1 MAIRLTSVM
10 AILFATWFLSTGQ
23 GLHQALIPLAA
34 EENFFSQISISLLA
48 SVYFGGYLA
57 GCIFAPALIK
67 RVGHIRTLA
76 IAAASLSA
84 LSLFHVLMPNEVL
97 WIFFRV
103 VVGLAFASID
113 LVMESWLAASAEN
126 QDRGK
131 LLSIYRL
138 IDLGSLGLGQF
149 LIASASPGEFLLFA
163 LVAICVSVTVVIVSA
178 STAPAPPVP
187 DSVNVR
193 FWHVYKVSP
202 LAVVG
207 SLLHGVASGIY
218 WGYGPLIAED
228 VSESGAAVGTIL
240 AATLIGAAL
249 AQFPVGWA
257 SDKYDRRWLLIY
269 LSGLAAVFSVVI
281 ALVSG
286 KHPELM
292 GVLMLFFGATSFCI
306 YPLVITYAFDRAAKE
321 EFVEVGAAILM
332 AYGVGAF
339 AGPLL
344 APLASYWGEMSLVFL
359 IVGLSYAGL
368 TGFALY
374 RSGQSS
380 PVVEE
385 DTVEFVPMSASTQ
398 QILDIDPRR
407 DQAEPEI
414 ITEPDS

>member
-1 MAIRLTSVM
+1 MAIRLSSVT

-34 EENFFSQISISLLA
+34 EHHFFSQISISLLA

-67 RVGHIRTLA
+67 RVGHSRTLA

-97 WIFFRV
+97 WILFRV
-103 VVGLAFASID
+103 MVGLAFATID

-178 STAPAPPVP
+178 STAPTPPIP
-187 DSVNVR
+187 QSVSVR

-202 LAVVG
+202 LAVIG

-218 WGYGPLIAED
+218 WGYAPLIAED
-228 VSESGAAVGTIL
+228 ASDSDTAVGVIL
-240 AATLIGAAL
+240 AATLIGAAM

-257 SDKYDRRWLLIY
+257 SDKYDRRKILIWV
-269 LSGLAAVFSVVI
+269 SGIAVLFSVVI

-292 GVLMLFFGATSFCI
+292 GGLMFFYGATSFCI
-306 YPLVITYAFDRAAKE
+306 YPLLITYAFDRANKE
-321 EFVEVGAAILM
+321 EFVEVGAAVLM

-344 APLASYWGEMSLVFL
+344 APLASFWGEMSLVFL
-359 IVGLSYAGL
+359 IVGLSYTAVF
-368 TGFALY
+368 GFALY

-380 PVVEE
+380 PVDEE
-385 DTVEFVPMSASTQ
+385 ETVKFVPMPASTQ

-407 DQAEPEI
+407 DP
-414 ITEPDS
+414 

>member
-1 MAIRLTSVM
+1 MAIRLSSVM

-34 EENFFSQISISLLA
+34 EHHFFSQISISLLA

-67 RVGHIRTLA
+67 RVGHSRTLA

-97 WIFFRV
+97 WILFRV
-103 VVGLAFASID
+103 MVGLAFATTD

-163 LVAICVSVTVVIVSA
+163 LVAICVSVTVVIVLA
-178 STAPAPPVP
+178 STAPTPPIP
-187 DSVNVR
+187 QSVSVR
-193 FWHVYKVSP
+193 FWHVYTVSP
-202 LAVVG
+202 LAVIG
-207 SLLHGVASGIY
+207 SLLHGIASGIY
-218 WGYGPLIAED
+218 WGYAPLIAED
-228 VSESGAAVGTIL
+228 ASDSDTAVGVIL

-249 AQFPVGWA
+249 AQYPVGWV
-257 SDKYDRRWLLIY
+257 SDKYDRRKMLIWL
-269 LSGLAAVFSVVI
+269 SAMAAVFSVII
-281 ALVSG
+281 ALLSG

-292 GVLMLFFGATSFCI
+292 GVLMFFYGATSFCI
-306 YPLVITYAFDRAAKE
+306 YPLVITYAFDRTNKE
-321 EFVEVGAAILM
+321 EFVEVGAAVLM

-344 APLASYWGEMSLVFL
+344 APLASFWGEMSLVFL
-359 IVGLSYAGL
+359 IVGLSYTGVF
-368 TGFALY
+368 GFALY

-380 PVVEE
+380 PVEKEE
-385 DTVEFVPMSASTQ
+385 TVKFVPMPASTQ

-407 DQAEPEI
+407 DPQETEI
-414 ITEPDS
+414 ITGRDQ

>member
-1 MAIRLTSVM
+1 MAIRLSSVM

-34 EENFFSQISISLLA
+34 EHHFFSQISISLLA

-67 RVGHIRTLA
+67 RVGHSRTLA

-97 WIFFRV
+97 WILFRV
-103 VVGLAFASID
+103 MVGLAFATTD

-163 LVAICVSVTVVIVSA
+163 LVAICVSVTVVIVLA
-178 STAPAPPVP
+178 STAPTPPIP
-187 DSVNVR
+187 QSVSVR
-193 FWHVYKVSP
+193 FWHVYIVSP
-202 LAVVG
+202 LAVIG
-207 SLLHGVASGIY
+207 SLLHGIASGIY
-218 WGYGPLIAED
+218 WGYAPLIAED
-228 VSESGAAVGTIL
+228 ASDSDTAVGVIL

-249 AQFPVGWA
+249 AQYPVGWA
-257 SDKYDRRWLLIY
+257 SDKYDRRKMLIWL
-269 LSGLAAVFSVVI
+269 SAMAAVFSVII
-281 ALVSG
+281 ALLSG

-292 GVLMLFFGATSFCI
+292 GVLMFFYGATSFCI
-306 YPLVITYAFDRAAKE
+306 YPLVITYAFDRTNKE
-321 EFVEVGAAILM
+321 EFVEVGAAVLM

-344 APLASYWGEMSLVFL
+344 APLASFWGEMSLVFL
-359 IVGLSYAGL
+359 IVGLSYTGVF
-368 TGFALY
+368 GFALY

-380 PVVEE
+380 PVEKEE
-385 DTVEFVPMSASTQ
+385 TVKFVPMPASTQ

-407 DQAEPEI
+407 DPQEPEI
-414 ITEPDS
+414 ITGRDQ

>member
-1 MAIRLTSVM
+1 
-10 AILFATWFLSTGQ
+10 
-23 GLHQALIPLAA
+23 
-34 EENFFSQISISLLA
+34 
-48 SVYFGGYLA
+48 
-57 GCIFAPALIK
+57 
-67 RVGHIRTLA
+67 
-76 IAAASLSA
+76 
-84 LSLFHVLMPNEVL
+84 
-97 WIFFRV
+97 
-103 VVGLAFASID
+103 
-113 LVMESWLAASAEN
+113 
-126 QDRGK
+126 
-131 LLSIYRL
+131 
-138 IDLGSLGLGQF
+138 
-149 LIASASPGEFLLFA
+149 
-163 LVAICVSVTVVIVSA
+163 
-178 STAPAPPVP
+178 
-187 DSVNVR
+187 
-193 FWHVYKVSP
+193 
-202 LAVVG
+202 
-207 SLLHGVASGIY
+207 LHGVASGIY